1 MKDQRIEG
9 FNFVKNNLDLIRLFA
24 ATQVVFV
31 HAVSHLKLHELDFI
45 KHLGF
50 LPGVPIFFFISGFLI
65 YRSYL
70 KSASIFGY
78 FQKRFLR
85 IYPALW
91 LCFFVSL
98 AVLFG
103 TNFLS
108 FSILG
113 ESHFWIWCLGQL
125 SFVQFYNPD
134 FLRGFGVG
142 VVNGSLWT
150 IAVELQFYVAVP
162 ILFWVVNKYKKSWLF
177 LIPLF
182 FLINVFKNML
192 PTNNLLFDLF
202 SISFLP
208 WFGMFLWGAYLSTS
222 EHWLKKIVN
231 IPWFILI
238 GLFLLVNVGLGR
250 VGLGVTGNNINM
262 ISFLVLSLLIIK
274 VAYSKPDLS
283 DKVLKGNDISYGV
296 YIYHMLIVN
305 IFVYYGF
312 NSESYLLIAV
322 LLLTYACAIL
332 SWFLLEKPVLAFKK
346 NSMRSK
352 L

>member
-1 MKDQRIEG
+1 MKDQRIES

-45 KHLGF
+45 KLLGF

-70 KSASIFGY
+70 KSTSIFGY

-91 LCFFVSL
+91 LCFYVSL
-98 AVLFG
+98 AILFG

-108 FSILG
+108 FTILS
-113 ESHFWIWCLGQL
+113 ESDFWIWCLGQL

-142 VVNGSLWT
+142 VINGSLWT
-150 IAVELQFYVAVP
+150 IAVELQFYVVVP
-162 ILFWVVNKYKKSWLF
+162 ILFWIINKYKKSWLF
-177 LIPLF
+177 LIPFF
-182 FLINVFKNML
+182 FLINVVRSML

-222 EHWLKKIVN
+222 ENLLEKIVN
-231 IPWFILI
+231 IPWPILI
-238 GLFLLVNVGLGR
+238 GFFLMMNFGLDWI
-250 VGLGVTGNNINM
+250 GLEVAGNNINM
-262 ISFLVLSLLIIK
+262 ISFLILSFLIIK

-305 IFVYYGF
+305 VFVYYGF
-312 NSESYLLIAV
+312 SAKSYLLIAV

>member
-1 MKDQRIEG
+1 MKDQRIVG
-9 FNFVKNNLDLIRLFA
+9 FDFVKNNLDLIRLFA
-24 ATQVVFV
+24 ATQVVFI
-31 HAVSHLKLHELDFI
+31 HAISHLKLYELDFI
-45 KHLGF
+45 KYLGF
-50 LPGVPIFFFISGFLI
+50 FPGVPIFFFVSGFLI

-98 AVLFG
+98 FVLFS

-113 ESHFWIWCLGQL
+113 KDDFWVWCFGQL
-125 SFVQFYNPD
+125 TFFQFYNPD

-162 ILFWVVNKYKKSWLF
+162 ILFWIVNKYKKSWFF

-182 FLINVFKNML
+182 FIMNALKSML
-192 PTNNLLFDLF
+192 PPNNLFFDLF
-202 SISFLP
+202 SISFIP

-222 EHWLKKIVN
+222 EIWIERIVN
-231 IPWFILI
+231 VPWYILI
-238 GLFLLVNVGLGR
+238 GLFLIVNIGLDWI
-250 VGLGVTGNNINM
+250 GLEIVGNNINM
-262 ISFLVLSLLIIK
+262 ITFLALSLLVVK
-274 VAYSKPDLS
+274 LAYSKPNLS
-283 DKVLKGNDISYGV
+283 DKLLKGNDISYGI
-296 YIYHMLIVN
+296 YIYHMLIIN
-305 IFVYYGF
+305 IFIYYGF
-312 NSESYLLIAV
+312 NGKSYLLIVV
-322 LLLTYACAIL
+322 LFLTYLCAIL
-332 SWFLLEKPVLAFKK
+332 SWVLLEKPILAFKK
-346 NSMRSK
+346 NSIRSK

>member
-1 MKDQRIEG
+1 MKDQSRAG

-31 HAVSHLKLHELDFI
+31 HAVSHLELHELDFI

-70 KSASIFGY
+70 KSTSIFGY

-85 IYPALW
+85 IFPALW

-98 AVLFG
+98 AILFM

-108 FSILG
+108 FSIFS
-113 ESHFWIWCLGQL
+113 ESAFWIWCLGQL

-162 ILFWVVNKYKKSWLF
+162 FLFWIINKYKKSWLV
-177 LIPLF
+177 LILLF
-182 FLINVFKNML
+182 FLINFFRSML

-222 EHWLKKIVN
+222 EQRLEKIVN
-231 IPWFILI
+231 IPWSILI
-238 GLFLLVNVGLGR
+238 GFFFLVNIGLDRIGLDVG
-250 VGLGVTGNNINM
+250 GNNINM
-262 ISFLVLSLLIIK
+262 ISFFILSILIVK
-274 VAYSKPDLS
+274 VAYTKPNLS
-283 DKVLKGNDISYGV
+283 DKILRGNDISYGV
-296 YIYHMLIVN
+296 YIYHMLIIN
-305 IFVYYGF
+305 IFVYCGI
-312 NSESYLLIAV
+312 NGSSYLLIAV
-322 LLLTYACAIL
+322 FLLTYICATL
-332 SWFLLEKPVLAFKK
+332 SWFLLEKPILAFKK